1 MSSLGRCSQA
11 AQEKAAAV
19 LEVLDEV
26 TRPLVVEATFD
37 EIFAGQQPILMDVE
51 PDSFCW
57 ITGDVAANRE
67 GATWARHF
75 DLFPNLEHVV
85 TDAGSGLLKGL
96 RLCSANRE
104 AVGQPGISHSLDV
117 FHTKHEGH
125 RAWRVTASRLWKAQQ
140 KAEDLWRP
148 LKKKQQQGQSI
159 QGQTQRARAASYE
172 AERLLDEA
180 IEIESAWHEV
190 CSALEWFTPEGQRN
204 TSAAARTKLD
214 EWLPKLRGREWEKT
228 VRLLQ
233 RPESLTFLDRVEEQL
248 TKLGLAADDL
258 ETALQVEWLRRHPS
272 LLSSDSPSTCGSPST
287 SEGPS
292 SGERPPSGK
301 SPSSGTSQSGG
312 KRPPNG
318 HSLPGDDSQS
328 SCTSPSI
335 GKSLSSGVRP
345 SSGARRAWWI
355 ATSVRLS
362 QDATLARAVEQVR
375 ATYRQSWRASSL
387 VEGINSV
394 VRMQQARHRR
404 LTPGL
409 VDLKR
414 VYWNC
419 SEFRTG
425 HRKGHTPYALLG
437 VPLPTTDWWQFLN
450 TDPDELRKQLSA
462 R

>member
-159 QGQTQRARAASYE
+159 QGQTQRARAASHE
-172 AERLLDEA
+172 AERLLYEA
-180 IEIESAWHEV
+180 IEIESAWREV
-190 CSALEWFTPEGQRN
+190 CSALEWFSPEGQRN

-272 LLSSDSPSTCGSPST
+272 LLSGGSPSTCGSPSA

-292 SGERPPSGK
+292 SGERPPSG
-301 SPSSGTSQSGG
+301 TS
-312 KRPPNG
+312 
-318 HSLPGDDSQS
+318 
-328 SCTSPSI
+328 
-335 GKSLSSGVRP
+335 P

-362 QDATLARAVEQVR
+362 RDASLARAVEQVR

-419 SEFRTG
+419 REFRTG
-425 HRKGHTPYALLG
+425 HRKGHTSYALLR
-437 VPLPTTDWWQFLN
+437 VPLPTTDWWQLLN
-450 TDPDELRKQLSA
+450 TNPDELRKQLSA
-462 R
+462 